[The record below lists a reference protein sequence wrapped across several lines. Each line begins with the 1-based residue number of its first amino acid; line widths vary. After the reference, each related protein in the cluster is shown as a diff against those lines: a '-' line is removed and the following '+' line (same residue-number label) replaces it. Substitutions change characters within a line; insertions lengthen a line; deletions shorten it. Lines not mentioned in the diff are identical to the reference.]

1 MAPSIQ
7 ALPLGIILGLCTTFL
22 SALGLVCKK
31 RAHDAPHL
39 RSLRSFQKREWLLG
53 LACLVTS
60 ALASLGVSYLLGQAL
75 ASCMA
80 AVTIVWGVVLRKALL
95 KEPSHRHDL
104 LCSALL
110 TLGVAVVL
118 FSAPSSTPSAA
129 DPRAIIA
136 DTFATPRAQA
146 TVGVCLLLT
155 AALLTA
161 VHAYRCG
168 RGFRPLLLLLL
179 SALLSG
185 ATGCFS
191 KALGSLLALAF
202 SGRAAAAS
210 VLATPQVYLSLIALV
225 ASVVAQLWHLNA
237 ALKQARA
244 SLIMPLYQALFV
256 LVGVGAGALIWGEG
270 SDRTPVEAGAMAA
283 GLLCIIAG
291 LFVLLAGHGA
301 PQPAAQPPATQA
313 APSTAPPERAA
324 SCRPR
329 RRAASAPQRAPSA
342 PHAASASAETVAW

>member
-1 MAPSIQ
+1 MAPPIQ

-39 RSLRSFQKREWLLG
+39 SSLRSFEKREWLIG

-60 ALASLGVSYLLGQAL
+60 ALASLGVSFLLGQAL

-95 KEPSHRHDL
+95 KEPSHRHDV

-110 TLGVAVVL
+110 TLGVAVIL
-118 FSAPSSTPSAA
+118 FSAPSSAPSAA
-129 DPRAIIA
+129 DPRATIA
-136 DTFATPRAQA
+136 DAFSTPRAQA
-146 TVGVCLLLT
+146 TVGLYLLLT

-161 VHAYRCG
+161 VHVYRCG
-168 RGFRPLLLLLL
+168 RGLRPLLLLLL

-202 SGRAAAAS
+202 SSRAAAAS
-210 VLATPQVYLSLIALV
+210 VLTTPQVYLSLAALV
-225 ASVVAQLWHLNA
+225 SSVIAQLWHLNA
-237 ALKQARA
+237 ALKLARA

-256 LVGVGAGALIWGEG
+256 LVGVGAGALVWGEG
-270 SDRTPVEAGAMAA
+270 SSRTPVEAGAMAA
-283 GLLCIIAG
+283 GLLCLLAG
-291 LFVLLAGHGA
+291 LLVLLAGHGG
-301 PQPAAQPPATQA
+301 PRPAAQPPDAPA
-313 APSTAPPERAA
+313 ASGTAPAQNAA

-329 RRAASAPQRAPSA
+329 RRAASAPQRAHST